1 MHSPASVTIS
11 YLCYCNQPSPLQDQQ
26 MAMLAGMQVNMS
38 YCTLKIVPQES
49 DCQIAAA
56 ANLFEGA
63 KANKAKWEMI
73 SPDSVSPFVE
83 AGAPAP

>member
-1 MHSPASVTIS
+1 MWASPIA
-11 YLCYCNQPSPLQDQQ
+11 LQ
-26 MAMLAGMQVNMS
+26 
-38 YCTLKIVPQES
+38 IVPYES

-73 SPDSVSPFVE
+73 SRDSVSPFVE
-83 AGAPAP
+83 AGAPAPRGCIYKIM